1 MIEDILNRED
11 RRRYSLSQ
19 AELERRWKAVRE
31 RMAAKGVSHLIVQS
45 QQRYVGG
52 YFRWFTDFA
61 AQNYHITAVFPVDE
75 EMTIIGH
82 GPPAKPITP
91 PEWALRGVKER
102 INTPAFP
109 NVWWE
114 DAWDADKAVE
124 VIKRRKPSTVGLV
137 GLGNM
142 SAALYENVKKGLQ
155 GVNVVNATDLVDE
168 VRMVKSEEEIKLHRA
183 AAYLHE
189 MSYEVAK
196 NAIRPGRTVGEVI
209 AEIRHAQVL
218 AGSEEQQINITFGQP
233 GGAHYSQVSWGNTV
247 VRRPFKNGDVVNMLI
262 ESSAAGGYWYDLRRF
277 VCVGKAPPELQEAH
291 ALVKEART
299 ILAANLKP
307 GTTPGVALK
316 ASDEFLKIKGCPPEA
331 RVAGH
336 GQGLDL
342 VERPVVR
349 YEETAKLERGMVISL
364 HPTATTKQASACL
377 ADTYVIGDS
386 GAVPLYAN
394 LWEDN
399 ELRVVPRPSSAQEE
413 RAGALSA
420 RFKPGS
426 SKPIE
431 PSPVDSREIQAWL
444 V

>member
-1 MIEDILNRED
+1 MVDQILARED

-19 AELERRWKAVRE
+19 GELERRWKAVRE
-31 RMAAKGVSHLIVQS
+31 RMAARGISHLVVQS

-52 YFRWFTDFA
+52 YFRWFTDLPGT
-61 AQNYHITAVFPVDE
+61 NYHITAVFPVDE
-75 EMTIIGH
+75 DMTIIGH
-82 GPPAKPITP
+82 GAPAPATPITP

-114 DAWDADKAVE
+114 DAWDAEKAVE
-124 VIKRRKPSTVGLV
+124 VIKRRKPDTVGLV

-142 SAALYENVKKGLQ
+142 SAALYENLKKGLQ

-168 VRMVKSEEEIKLHRA
+168 VRMVKSEEEIKLHRE

-196 NAIRPGRTVGEVI
+196 KAIRPGRTVGEVI
-209 AEIRHAQVL
+209 EEIRHAQVL
-218 AGSEEQQINITFGQP
+218 AGSEEQQINIAFGRP
-233 GGAHYSQVSWGNTV
+233 GGAHYAQSSWGNTS
-247 VRRPFKNGDVVNMLI
+247 VRRPFRQGDVVNMLI

-277 VCVGKAPPELQEAH
+277 ICIGRPPEVLQEAH
-291 ALVKEART
+291 AIVKEARSV
-299 ILAANLKP
+299 LAANLKP
-307 GTTPGVALK
+307 GTVPGVALE
-316 ASDEFLKIKGCPPEA
+316 ASDGLLKKKGCPPES

-349 YEETAKLERGMVISL
+349 PEETAKLQAGMVISL
-364 HPTATTKQASACL
+364 HPTAAIKHISACL
-377 ADTYVIGDS
+377 ADTYVIGNS

-394 LWEDN
+394 LHDDS
-399 ELRVVPRPSSAQEE
+399 ELFVVN
-413 RAGALSA
+413 
-420 RFKPGS
+420 
-426 SKPIE
+426 
-431 PSPVDSREIQAWL
+431 
-444 V
+444 

>member
-1 MIEDILNRED
+1 MVEDILNRED
-11 RRRYSLSQ
+11 RRRCSLSQ
-19 AELERRWKAVRE
+19 GELERRWKAVRE
-31 RMAAKGVSHLIVQS
+31 RMAARGISHLVVQS
-45 QQRYVGG
+45 QQRFVGG
-52 YFRWFTDFA
+52 YFRWFTDIA
-61 AQNYHITAVFPVDE
+61 GTNYHITAVFPVDE
-75 EMTIIGH
+75 DMTIIGH
-82 GPPAKPITP
+82 GAPAPAKPATP

-124 VIKRRKPSTVGLV
+124 VIKRKKPGTVGLV

-189 MSYEVAK
+189 MSYELAK
-196 NAIRPGRTVGEVI
+196 KAIRPGRTVGEVI
-209 AEIRHAQVL
+209 EEIRHAQVL
-218 AGSEEQQINITFGQP
+218 AGSEEQQVNITFGRL
-233 GGAHYSQVSWGNTV
+233 GVTHYSQTSWGNTV
-247 VRRPFKNGDVVNMLI
+247 VRRPFREGDVINMLI

-277 VCVGKAPPELQEAH
+277 VCIGKAPAEVEEAY
-291 ALVKEART
+291 ALVKEARK

-307 GTTPGVALK
+307 GVVPGVALK
-316 ASDEFLKIKGCPPEA
+316 ASDEFLKSKGCPPEA

-349 YEETAKLERGMVISL
+349 YEETAKLEPGMVISL
-364 HPTATTKQASACL
+364 HPTASTKHASACI

-386 GAVPLYAN
+386 GAVPMYAN
-394 LWEDN
+394 LLEDN
-399 ELRVVPRPSSAQEE
+399 ELAVVT
-413 RAGALSA
+413 
-420 RFKPGS
+420 
-426 SKPIE
+426 
-431 PSPVDSREIQAWL
+431 
-444 V
+444 

>member
-1 MIEDILNRED
+1 MVEEILNRED
-11 RRRYSLSQ
+11 RRSCSLSQ
-19 AELERRWKAVRE
+19 GELERRWKAVRE
-31 RMAAKGVSHLIVQS
+31 RMAAKNISHLVVQS
-45 QQRYVGG
+45 QQRFVGG

-61 AQNYHITAVFPVDE
+61 GQNYHITAVFPVDE
-75 EMTIIGH
+75 DMTIIGH
-82 GPPAKPITP
+82 GAPAPAKPATP

-124 VIKRRKPSTVGLV
+124 VIKRNKPGTVGLV

-183 AAYLHE
+183 AAYMHE

-196 NAIRPGRTVGEVI
+196 KAIKPGRTVSEI
-209 AEIRHAQVL
+209 IEEIRHAQVL
-218 AGSEEQQINITFGQP
+218 AGSEEQQVNITFGRP
-233 GGAHYSQVSWGNTV
+233 GVTHYSQTSWGNTV
-247 VRRPFKNGDVVNMLI
+247 VRRPFREGDVINMLI

-277 VCVGKAPPELQEAH
+277 VCIGKAPAAVEEAY
-291 ALVKEART
+291 ALVKEARK

-307 GTTPGVALK
+307 GVVPGVALK
-316 ASDEFLKIKGCPPEA
+316 ASDEFLKSKGCPPEE

-349 YEETAKLERGMVISL
+349 YEETAMLEPGMVISL
-364 HPTATTKQASACL
+364 HPTAKTKHASACI
-377 ADTYVIGDS
+377 ADTYVIGNS

-394 LWEDN
+394 LLEDD
-399 ELRVVPRPSSAQEE
+399 ELAVVT
-413 RAGALSA
+413 
-420 RFKPGS
+420 
-426 SKPIE
+426 
-431 PSPVDSREIQAWL
+431 
-444 V
+444 